1 MNNMNNMNNMNMP
14 EFKMPEFKM
23 PDMSDKSVEERK
35 PVKVAPADP
44 KIDIK
49 DDLIK
54 EIVNASNNDEA
65 NIVYEKI
72 INTSVEKKLE
82 GKKPDDKKPEGKKGI
97 LQTLR
102 GLIGS
107 KGGGKK
113 GTKKKRGGK
122 KGTKKRRVKKR
133 RSR

>member
-1 MNNMNNMNNMNMP
+1 MNMP
-14 EFKMPEFKM
+14 ELKMPEMPEMPEM
-23 PDMSDKSVEERK
+23 PDMSVKSDEERK
-35 PVKVAPADP
+35 PVKVAPANP

-49 DDLIK
+49 HDLIK
-54 EIVNASNNDEA
+54 EIVKASNDDEA